1 MKGGFL
7 MVYNKQEFIRTY
19 LNDKVEE
26 ISFAQIDLDISDMSV
41 SDILRNINKTYPQNT
56 RCRNQI
62 SSGQLAVAVL
72 CKSEFM
78 YPLKG
83 LLIIVVNSDKPIELI
98 SKDYIVM
105 TISDADIKSDESIVS
120 IIKGLT
126 SYLVENFK
134 DIFESFEDFFV
145 KYVYDPQE
153 DSEWEEEY
161 YSE

>member
-1 MKGGFL
+1 
-7 MVYNKQEFIRTY
+7 MVYNKQEFIKAY
-19 LNDKVEE
+19 LNDKIEE
-26 ISFAQIDLDISDMSV
+26 ISFAQIDLDISDLSV
-41 SDILRNINKTYPQNT
+41 SDILRNINTTYPTNT

-78 YPLKG
+78 YPMKG

-105 TISDADIKSDESIVS
+105 TVSDDDITSDESIVN

-126 SYLVENFK
+126 DYLIENFQNV
-134 DIFESFEDFFV
+134 FENFQEFYLR
-145 KYVYDPQE
+145 YVYDPQE
-153 DSEWEEEY
+153 DSEWEEDY

>member
-1 MKGGFL
+1 MSKGRHAVGFL
-7 MVYNKQEFIRTY
+7 
-19 LNDKVEE
+19 
-26 ISFAQIDLDISDMSV
+26 
-41 SDILRNINKTYPQNT
+41 DILRNINTTYPANT

-78 YPLKG
+78 YPMKG

-105 TISDADIKSDESIVS
+105 TVSDDDITNDETIVN

-126 SYLVENFK
+126 DYLIENFQNVFENFK
-134 DIFESFEDFFV
+134 EFYLR
-145 KYVYDPQE
+145 YVYDPQE
-153 DSEWEEEY
+153 DSEWEEDY

>member
-1 MKGGFL
+1 
-7 MVYNKQEFIRTY
+7 MVYNKQEFIKTY
-19 LNDKVEE
+19 LNDKIEE
-26 ISFAQIDLDISDMSV
+26 ISFAQIDLDISDLSV
-41 SDILRNINKTYPQNT
+41 SDILRNINTTYPANT

-78 YPLKG
+78 YPMKG

-105 TISDADIKSDESIVS
+105 TVSDDDITSDESIVN

-126 SYLVENFK
+126 DYLIENFQNV
-134 DIFESFEDFFV
+134 FENFQEFYLR
-145 KYVYDPQE
+145 YVYDPQE
-153 DSEWEEEY
+153 DSEWEEDY

>member
-1 MKGGFL
+1 
-7 MVYNKQEFIRTY
+7 MVYNKQEFIRAY
-19 LNDKVEE
+19 LNDKIEE
-26 ISFAQIDLDISDMSV
+26 ISFAQIDLDISDLSI
-41 SDILRNINKTYPQNT
+41 SDILRNVNKTYPPNT

-72 CKSEFM
+72 CKSEYM
-78 YPLKG
+78 YPMKG

-105 TISDADIKSDESIVS
+105 TVSDSDITDDGSIIT

-126 SYLVENFK
+126 DYLIQNFQDVFENFK
-134 DIFESFEDFFV
+134 EFFV
-145 KYVYDPQE
+145 RYVYDPQE

>member
-1 MKGGFL
+1 MRKTRNTVGIL
-7 MVYNKQEFIRTY
+7 
-19 LNDKVEE
+19 
-26 ISFAQIDLDISDMSV
+26 
-41 SDILRNINKTYPQNT
+41 DILRNINTTYPANT

-78 YPLKG
+78 YPMKG

-105 TISDADIKSDESIVS
+105 TVSDDDITNDETIVN

-126 SYLVENFK
+126 DYLIENFQNVFENFK
-134 DIFESFEDFFV
+134 EFYLR
-145 KYVYDPQE
+145 YVYDPQE
-153 DSEWEEEY
+153 DSEWEEDY

>member
-1 MKGGFL
+1 
-7 MVYNKQEFIRTY
+7 MVYNKQEFIRAY
-19 LNDKVEE
+19 LNDKIEE
-26 ISFAQIDLDISDMSV
+26 ISFAQIDLDISDLSV
-41 SDILRNINKTYPQNT
+41 SDILRNINTTYPSNT

-72 CKSEFM
+72 CKSEFI
-78 YPLKG
+78 YPMKG

-105 TISDADIKSDESIVS
+105 TVSDSDITTDESIVN

-126 SYLVENFK
+126 DYLIENFQNV
-134 DIFESFEDFFV
+134 FENFQEFYLR
-145 KYVYDPQE
+145 YVYDPQE
-153 DSEWEEEY
+153 DSEWEEDY

>member
-7 MVYNKQEFIRTY
+7 MVYNKQEFIRAY
-19 LNDKVEE
+19 LNDKIEE
-26 ISFAQIDLDISDMSV
+26 ISFAQIDLDISDLSV
-41 SDILRNINKTYPQNT
+41 SDILRNINTTYPSNT

-72 CKSEFM
+72 CKSEFI
-78 YPLKG
+78 YPMKG

-105 TISDADIKSDESIVS
+105 TVSDSDITTDESIVN

-126 SYLVENFK
+126 DYLIENFQNV
-134 DIFESFEDFFV
+134 FENFQEFYLR
-145 KYVYDPQE
+145 YVYDPQE
-153 DSEWEEEY
+153 DSEWEEDY

>member
-1 MKGGFL
+1 
-7 MVYNKQEFIRTY
+7 MVYNKQEFIRAY
-19 LNDKVEE
+19 LNDKIEE
-26 ISFAQIDLDISDMSV
+26 ISFAQIDLDISDLSV
-41 SDILRNINKTYPQNT
+41 SDILRNVNKTYPPNT

-72 CKSEFM
+72 CKSEYM
-78 YPLKG
+78 YPMKG

-105 TISDADIKSDESIVS
+105 TVSDSDITTDGSIML

-126 SYLVENFK
+126 DYLIQNFQNVFENFQ
-134 DIFESFEDFFV
+134 EFFV